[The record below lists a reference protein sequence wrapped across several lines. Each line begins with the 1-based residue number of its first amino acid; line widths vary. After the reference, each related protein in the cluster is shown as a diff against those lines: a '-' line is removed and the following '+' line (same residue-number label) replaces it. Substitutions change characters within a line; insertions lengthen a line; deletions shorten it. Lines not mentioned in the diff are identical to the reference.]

1 MGDKVEKAA
10 DINEMSFE
18 QAMME
23 LEGTVANLETG
34 DLSLEQSLQLFERGQ
49 KLASYCNLQL
59 ETAVLKVEKLTSDGE
74 IVDISL

>member
-1 MGDKVEKAA
+1 MSTEEGMVS

-18 QAMME
+18 EAMKE
-23 LEGTVANLETG
+23 LEETVTHLETG

-49 KLASYCNLQL
+49 QLATYCNLQL

-74 IVDISL
+74 IIDIS